1 MKNWD
6 LRTADAT
13 PSHPRILSSSGDAR
27 VVVVDLP
34 AGERLAEHEVHERA
48 FVLIVDGEVEMLPES
63 GERVAA
69 VPGHLFEFEQ
79 QERHEVEAVTDAR
92 LLILLTPWPGP
103 GHPGAM
109 TLADK
114 ETVRERAAANPPRP
128 D

>member
-63 GERVAA
+63 GERVAGYRGICSSSSSRSA
-69 VPGHLFEFEQ
+69 TRSRRSP
-79 QERHEVEAVTDAR
+79 T
-92 LLILLTPWPGP
+92 
-103 GHPGAM
+103 
-109 TLADK
+109 
-114 ETVRERAAANPPRP
+114 RAC
-128 D
+128 